1 LPSFKVGH
9 AEVVKILTLDGIREV
24 IGKGIT
30 PGNLKTLNPEAMD
43 LAAVDRRDVMLEDR
57 SSHVRGRPA

>member
-1 LPSFKVGH
+1 MR
-9 AEVVKILTLDGIREV
+9 ILTLDGIREV